1 MPKEVLRVGQ
11 VILTR
16 SSQLVLDEY
25 GRAQYNADGV
35 GDGLRR
41 SFVHD
46 VEIISNLGPHSFGG
60 GYLRGWP
67 GPEAM
72 VVYPSAGTRDFEDVI
87 AILGQ
92 LSLEEFI
99 HAMRAWEGSIPNEE
113 IVATYRLPHKRVE
126 LANFNPGIT
135 VANYMTYLRV
145 S

>member
-1 MPKEVLRVGQ
+1 MSREILKVGQ

-16 SSQLVLDEY
+16 SSQLVLDQH
-25 GRAQYNADGV
+25 GRAQRNMDGM
-35 GDGLRR
+35 GDGLLRR
-41 SFVHD
+41 FVHD
-46 VEIISNLGPHSFGG
+46 LEVVSNLGPYSLGG
-60 GYLRGWP
+60 GYLRDWP

-72 VVYPSAGTRDFEDVI
+72 VVFPSAGTRDFEDVV

-92 LSLEEFI
+92 LSLEAFI

-113 IVATYRLPHKRVE
+113 IVAAYRLPHRRVE

-135 VANYMTYLRV
+135 IANYTTYLRV